1 MVYSMESM
9 QQLDKSTKSVDFP
22 YGICSH
28 LTNSSQLISQNTMS
42 ISFLHAHSF
51 FIHQCNTIHMHNYT
65 DEQVCSSPLSVKL
78 ELLMNAAPGW
88 VDSVV
93 LRLLTVA

>member
-1 MVYSMESM
+1 M
-9 QQLDKSTKSVDFP
+9 DFP
-22 YGICSH
+22 HGIHVRSH
-28 LTNSSQLISQNTMS
+28 LANSSQLISQRTQRQLASCMH
-42 ISFLHAHSF
+42 IRV

-65 DEQVCSSPLSVKL
+65 DEQVFSSPLSVKL

>member
-42 ISFLHAHSF
+42 ISFLRAHSCF
-51 FIHQCNTIHMHNYT
+51 HTPM
-65 DEQVCSSPLSVKL
+65 
-78 ELLMNAAPGW
+78 
-88 VDSVV
+88 
-93 LRLLTVA
+93 